1 MNENNE
7 MNTSKM
13 DYSFKIYER
22 IRESLFGI
30 FDILK
35 INFNVDDIYYLAG
48 FDNLNAINAL
58 VVQLL
63 KMNNPPQEV
72 KDRLLELELKEL
84 YFKENF

>member
-48 FDNLNAINAL
+48 FDNLNAINTL